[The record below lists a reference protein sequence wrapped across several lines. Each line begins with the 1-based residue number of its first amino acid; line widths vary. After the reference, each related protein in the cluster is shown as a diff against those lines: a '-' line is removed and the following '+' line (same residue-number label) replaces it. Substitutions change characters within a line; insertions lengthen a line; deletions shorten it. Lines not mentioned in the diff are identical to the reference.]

1 MKKNLAYILFA
12 LLVIISGCESES
24 GIGPDGSSFDS
35 NGVSQGGSTAKFATT
50 GTNLY
55 VIDQFNLHTYDISVE
70 KEIRFLNSIYLNT
83 QQLETIFPF
92 GDYLFLGSTT
102 GVHIIDISNPA
113 APNYLSEFQHVVS
126 CDPVVT
132 DGAFAYV
139 TLRSGNFC
147 GQSDDELQILDL
159 SNISNPQLIATYS
172 LTSPKGL
179 AINNNILYVC
189 DNGIRIF
196 DVSDKSD
203 VREIKYIPNIPANDV
218 IFYNNRILV
227 TADNG
232 FYQFDVSDL
241 IDVKQIGQ
249 FTF

>member
-1 MKKNLAYILFA
+1 MKTKIYILLGFA
-12 LLVIISGCESES
+12 IIFSSCNDSGAFEPGGFDS
-24 GIGPDGSSFDS
+24 GI
-35 NGVSQGGSTAKFATT
+35 SQGGSTAKFATT

-55 VIDQFNLHTYDISVE
+55 VIDQFELRTYDISSE
-70 KEIRFLNSIYLNT
+70 NSIEFLNTISFNT

-92 GDYLFLGSTT
+92 GNYLFLGSTS
-102 GVHIIDISNPA
+102 GVHIVDISNPSS
-113 APNYLSEFQHVVS
+113 PFYLSEFQHVLS

-159 SNISNPQLIATYS
+159 ADISNPQLIARYS

-196 DVSDKSD
+196 DVSNKNQIQ
-203 VREIKYIPNIPANDV
+203 ELKHIPNIPANDV
-218 IFYNNRILV
+218 IYYNDRILV

-232 FYQFDVSDL
+232 FYQFDVSDVVA
-241 IDVKQIGQ
+241 VKQIGQ